1 MKLIRY
7 FSTVLA
13 ILCVVLSSCS
23 SVTTTEAPCVP
34 LSRFYDP
41 TRDLME
47 GDTNCYEPQ
56 LVLGYPKDELFLNFF
71 QLQQALVELSDEEF
85 FEFSIE
91 NDFGKSVLMSK
102 EEVALWI
109 STLEQRG
116 FFVLFE
122 GDSYY
127 VECDPY
133 TYQLETNGYE
143 MAFTHMYTSFS
154 KDDVTYRFRYN
165 WLSKVKPTPEIPEH
179 WRFEKKERSCDLEFD
194 LYVDMKNGN
203 REAYIPLEDGYVWLE
218 ITSDEYDLTQF
229 QWSNSIDSFISIER
243 LH

>member
-34 LSRFYDP
+34 LSRVYDP

-47 GDTNCYEPQ
+47 GDTDCYEPQ
-56 LVLGYPKDELFLNFF
+56 LVLRYPEDKFF
-71 QLQQALVELSDEEF
+71 STVSRLQQAVTELSNKEF
-85 FEFSIE
+85 RKFAFEYGITS
-91 NDFGKSVLMSK
+91 GVLMTK
-102 EEVALWI
+102 EDVALWI
-109 STLEQRG
+109 SMLEQRE
-116 FFVLFE
+116 FFVLSDA
-122 GDSYY
+122 DSYY

-143 MAFTHMYTSFS
+143 MTFTHMYVSFS
-154 KDDVTYRFRYN
+154 KDGATYRFRYN

-218 ITSDEYDLTQF
+218 ITGDEYDLTQF

-243 LH
+243 QH